1 MLKGIHPEYKEI
13 KASCSC
19 GNVIIVKS
27 TLKEDISLEVCSACH
42 PFYTGKQKLVDTS
55 GRVERFEKRFG
66 KKQISSKKVDVTK
79 KERDEKH
86 EEVLE
91 KSTSKAKET
100 KAKETE
106 KLATKETKK
115 ASKKNLKKEVTIK
128 KEGGKVKEETISK
141 VKKSTSPKK

>member
-79 KERDEKH
+79 EERDEKH

-91 KSTSKAKET
+91 KSTS

-115 ASKKNLKKEVTIK
+115 ASKKNLKNEVTIK

>member
-91 KSTSKAKET
+91 KSTSKE
-100 KAKETE
+100 KETE
-106 KLATKETKK
+106 KLVTKETKK
-115 ASKKNLKKEVTIK
+115 SSKKNLKKEVTIK

>member
-79 KERDEKH
+79 EERDEKH

-91 KSTSKAKET
+91 KSTS

>member
-79 KERDEKH
+79 EERYEKQ

-91 KSTSKAKET
+91 KSTS

-115 ASKKNLKKEVTIK
+115 ASKKNLQKEVTIMK
-128 KEGGKVKEETISK
+128 GGKKVKEETISK

>member
-42 PFYTGKQKLVDTS
+42 PFYTGEQKLVDTS

-100 KAKETE
+100 E

-115 ASKKNLKKEVTIK
+115 SSKKNLKKEVTIK

>member
-100 KAKETE
+100 E

-115 ASKKNLKKEVTIK
+115 SSKKNPKKEVTIK
-128 KEGGKVKEETISK
+128 KEGRKVKEETISK

>member
-79 KERDEKH
+79 EERDEKH

-91 KSTSKAKET
+91 KSTT

-115 ASKKNLKKEVTIK
+115 SSKKNLKKDVTIK

>member
-66 KKQISSKKVDVTK
+66 KKQISSKKVDVPQ

-91 KSTSKAKET
+91 KLTSKAK
-100 KAKETE
+100 KTE
-106 KLATKETKK
+106 KLDTKETKK
-115 ASKKNLKKEVTIK
+115 ASKKNLQKEVTIK
-128 KEGGKVKEETISK
+128 KGGKKVKEETISK

>member
-27 TLKEDISLEVCSACH
+27 TLKEDINLEVCSACH

-79 KERDEKH
+79 EERDEKQ

-91 KSTSKAKET
+91 KSTS

-115 ASKKNLKKEVTIK
+115 ASKKNLKNEVTIK

>member
-100 KAKETE
+100 E

-115 ASKKNLKKEVTIK
+115 SSKKNLKKEVTIK

>member
-91 KSTSKAKET
+91 KSTT

-115 ASKKNLKKEVTIK
+115 SSKKNLKKEVTIK

>member
-42 PFYTGKQKLVDTS
+42 PFYTGEQKLVDTS

-66 KKQISSKKVDVTK
+66 KKQISSKKIDVTK
-79 KERDEKH
+79 EERDEKH

-91 KSTSKAKET
+91 KSTSKAK
-100 KAKETE
+100 KTE
-106 KLATKETKK
+106 KLDTKETKK
-115 ASKKNLKKEVTIK
+115 ASKKNLQKEVTIK
-128 KEGGKVKEETISK
+128 KGGKKVKEETISK

>member
-91 KSTSKAKET
+91 KSTSKE
-100 KAKETE
+100 KETE
-106 KLATKETKK
+106 KLVTKETKK
-115 ASKKNLKKEVTIK
+115 SSKKNLKKEVTIK

-141 VKKSTSPKK
+141 VKKSTSPKI